1 MYFVLYFS
9 LCLRRLGEI
18 GVCTLGSYL
27 LDPRSKRL
35 GEWQNSRVHRN
46 TWWCLFGYSGRVL
59 AWPCSTL
66 QPGTCMCI
74 YCHICVHIEVTRL
87 AYLYACLMSRA
98 GNILAS
104 GTSTHR
110 PPKYTSSCR
119 MCHIY
124 TVVLLAEYSV
134 QIMGS
139 RRLVSFSPPYIHISF
154 LPSQHTE
161 WVQYG

>member
-1 MYFVLYFS
+1 
-9 LCLRRLGEI
+9 
-18 GVCTLGSYL
+18 
-27 LDPRSKRL
+27 
-35 GEWQNSRVHRN
+35 
-46 TWWCLFGYSGRVL
+46 
-59 AWPCSTL
+59 
-66 QPGTCMCI
+66 MCI
-74 YCHICVHIEVTRL
+74 YCHICAHIEVTRL
-87 AYLYACLMSRA
+87 AYLYAYLMSRA

-139 RRLVSFSPPYIHISF
+139 RRLVSFSPPYIYISF
-154 LPSQHTE
+154 LPPSIQSGYSAGGSCRPTARYQYQYNSTPLRVCWISVVAFPATSAVRECHQAHTSIMVNTCLLDRSE
-161 WVQYG
+161 PIATCMRC